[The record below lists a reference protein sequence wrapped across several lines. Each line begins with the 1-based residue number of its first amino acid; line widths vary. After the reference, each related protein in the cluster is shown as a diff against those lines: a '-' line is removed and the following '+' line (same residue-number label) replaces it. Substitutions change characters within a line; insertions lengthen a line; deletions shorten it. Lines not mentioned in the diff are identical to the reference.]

1 MISPFFELHH
11 NPWASE
17 ILMKFKTFSPS
28 LTFLWRITIG
38 AALLLL
44 VLTLLLV
51 VKSQITASTS
61 FTGYIYA
68 QNTPVYLRSEPTE
81 TGRTIALLNPGTAV
95 NVDRSTIREE
105 TTWYHIRT
113 ESGSGWVPETNL
125 SLSEP

>member
-1 MISPFFELHH
+1 ME
-11 NPWASE
+11 
-17 ILMKFKTFSPS
+17 FKTFSPS

-44 VLTLLLV
+44 LLTLLLV
-51 VKSQITASTS
+51 VKSQMTASTN
-61 FTGYIYA
+61 FTGYINS
-68 QNTPVYLRSEPTE
+68 QNTPVYLRSEPAD

-105 TTWYHIRT
+105 TTWYHIQT
-113 ESGSGWVPETNL
+113 ESGSGWIPETNL